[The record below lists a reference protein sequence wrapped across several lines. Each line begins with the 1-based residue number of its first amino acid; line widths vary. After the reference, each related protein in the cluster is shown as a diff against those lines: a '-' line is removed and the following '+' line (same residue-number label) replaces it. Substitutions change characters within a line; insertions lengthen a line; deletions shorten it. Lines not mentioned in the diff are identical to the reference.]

1 MRISDWSSDV
11 CSSDLDVIR
20 STMRRAGM
28 GELTATK
35 ARQLLDEVTG
45 VAIYR
50 DGFRVRPY
58 GDLRNDWLTL
68 DTRRVHDPSLRI
80 GHNQV
85 AGYIGVEPQDSSDLI
100 EKSSREGFEEK
111 GAFLRLRRLVQRLF
125 AEAVEPR
132 RQTFR
137 ESAGLSRK
145 RSTTFDEVRKLSE
158 MEKIRELIVSF
169 PPDERAKAEQE
180 IGRASGRERVG
191 QYV

>member
-1 MRISDWSSDV
+1 
-11 CSSDLDVIR
+11 
-20 STMRRAGM
+20 MRRAGM

-35 ARQLLDEVTG
+35 AHQLLDEVTG

-68 DTRRVHDPSLRI
+68 DTRRVQAPSLRI

-100 EKSSREGFEEK
+100 EKSSREGFEET

-125 AEAVEPR
+125 AEA
-132 RQTFR
+132 FR
-137 ESAGLSRK
+137 
-145 RSTTFDEVRKLSE
+145 SE
-158 MEKIRELIVSF
+158 AHTSELQSLMSI
-169 PPDERAKAEQE
+169 
-180 IGRASGRERVG
+180 
-191 QYV
+191 

>member
-1 MRISDWSSDV
+1 
-11 CSSDLDVIR
+11 
-20 STMRRAGM
+20 M

-68 DTRRVHDPSLRI
+68 DTRRVQDPSLRI
-80 GHNQV
+80 GHNPV
-85 AGYIGVEPQDSSDLI
+85 AGYIGVEPPDSSDLI
-100 EKSSREGFEEK
+100 EKSSREGFEEN

-125 AEAVEPR
+125 AAAVYPR

-137 ESAGLSRK
+137 ESAAHSRK
-145 RSTTFDEVRKLSE
+145 RKTTFVAVQTQHTQNKLDETTVRS
-158 MEKIRELIVSF
+158 
-169 PPDERAKAEQE
+169 PPTNGAK
-180 IGRASGRERVG
+180 
-191 QYV
+191 